1 MLAEEKRAMRL
12 THLLGTC
19 SLAAALVAAAT
30 AHAQTRPEFVQ
41 LGRAS
46 AAIYKPASGPA
57 PHIAILVTHRTGNNL
72 NNIACRE
79 MANRGFMGVCF
90 NTRFVNNEAAV
101 KSEEIML
108 DVKAAFDFAKAQPG
122 ITKIVLLGH
131 SGGSPVFSLYQAVAE
146 NGAAYCQKPERLTKC
161 DFNVPTLT
169 PADGLIYPD
178 AHPGNPAQAV
188 RGINPSLS
196 VVDGKIKVDPSLDPF
211 SPTNGYNPKGPSKY
225 SKEFQ
230 TRYYAAQSKVMTD
243 QLNKVLAAKAQ
254 MAKGDY
260 LYPDDDVVLVPF
272 SDQDGS
278 AGLMLMDP
286 SIPEFM
292 STKSPRKLIKNDGS
306 IVTQVVHSAA
316 VPELGQQKAN
326 REFDGGTKLLTFTS
340 YLSANATRSSNS
352 LDGIEACSSN
362 TSTICNV
369 QSIKAPTLI
378 AAMGG
383 WRFIRDQERMYELSP
398 AADKDYVV
406 IEGAEHNYTPCKLCE
421 KTPGQ
426 YSNSAKNLFDYMA
439 KWANDRFPK

>member
-1 MLAEEKRAMRL
+1 MRL
-12 THLLGTC
+12 THLLGAC
-19 SLAAALVAAAT
+19 SFAAAVVAAAT
-30 AHAQTRPEFVQ
+30 AHAQNRPEFVQ
-41 LGRAS
+41 LGRVS
-46 AAIYKPASGPA
+46 AAIHKPASGPA

-79 MANRGFMGVCF
+79 MAQRGFLGVCF

-101 KSEEIML
+101 RSEEITL
-108 DVKAAFDFAKAQPG
+108 DVKAAVDFAKAQPG

-131 SGGSPVFSLYQAVAE
+131 SGGSPVMSLYQAIAE
-146 NGAAYCQKPERLTKC
+146 NGAEFCRKPERLVKC
-161 DFNVPTLT
+161 GSDIPTLA

-178 AHPGNPAQAV
+178 AHPGNPAQTL
-188 RGINPSLS
+188 RGINPSL
-196 VVDGKIKVDPSLDPF
+196 VIENGKVRVIAELDPF
-211 SPTNGYNPKGPSKY
+211 NPANGYNPKGPSKY

-243 QLNKVLAAKAQ
+243 QLNKALAIKAS
-254 MAKGDY
+254 MAKGEY
-260 LYPDDDVVLVPF
+260 VFPDDDAMYIPF

-292 STKSPRKLIKNDGS
+292 ATASPRKLLKNDGT
-306 IVTQVVHSAA
+306 IVTQVVHSSAA
-316 VPELGQQKAN
+316 PELEQPKTN
-326 REFDGGTKLLTFTS
+326 RLFNGGARLLTINSFLSASATR
-340 YLSANATRSSNS
+340 SANA
-352 LDGIEACSSN
+352 LDGIEHCSSN

-369 QSIKAPTLI
+369 QSIKAPTLV

-398 AADKDYVV
+398 AADKDFIV
-406 IEGAEHNYTPCKLCE
+406 IEGAEHNYTPCRPCE